1 MVRVRSSVAA
11 IALVLLVGGCGKAA
25 PTQRSQVV
33 AYLKQVNAVERQ
45 LGQPLLDVTHVAAG
59 FSRRGGGGGIAPPVS
74 ATVADVAKLGAD
86 LRQIRSLRHRL
97 ATIPHP
103 PTATHL
109 RALLL
114 ALVDRQAGLTRQT
127 AQLEEFL
134 PRFNVAL
141 GPIVPA
147 SRQLEQALSVNTGY
161 GAAAVQAVY
170 ARKAAAL
177 RAFKATLDNVLAAL
191 AGLHPPPVS
200 RPNYRAQVEALQGM
214 STSAGKLSVALQSS
228 DRSSIPALLAAF
240 DRAAVAPR
248 TSGALRAQ
256 IAAARA
262 YDRQTTQVKN
272 LAVQADRERQ
282 RLATSLR

>member
-1 MVRVRSSVAA
+1 MMRVRSSVAA
-11 IALVLLVGGCGKAA
+11 IALILLIGGCGTAA
-25 PTQRSQVV
+25 PTQRSHVV

-45 LGQPLLDVTHVAAG
+45 LGQPLLDVTHVAAR
-59 FSRRGGGGGIAPPVS
+59 FSRRAGGGGIVPPGS
-74 ATVADVAKLGAD
+74 ATVAKLGAD

-97 ATIPHP
+97 AMIPHP
-103 PTATHL
+103 ATATHL

-127 AQLEEFL
+127 AQLEDFL

-177 RAFKATLDNVLAAL
+177 RAFKATLDNVLVRL
-191 AGLHPPPVS
+191 ARLHPPPVS

-214 STSAGKLSVALQSS
+214 GTNAGKLSVALQST

-262 YDRQTTQVKN
+262 YDRQTAQVKN

>member
-1 MVRVRSSVAA
+1 
-11 IALVLLVGGCGKAA
+11 
-25 PTQRSQVV
+25 
-33 AYLKQVNAVERQ
+33 
-45 LGQPLLDVTHVAAG
+45 
-59 FSRRGGGGGIAPPVS
+59 
-74 ATVADVAKLGAD
+74 
-86 LRQIRSLRHRL
+86 
-97 ATIPHP
+97 
-103 PTATHL
+103 
-109 RALLL
+109 
-114 ALVDRQAGLTRQT
+114 GLTRQT

-177 RAFKATLDNVLAAL
+177 RACKATLDNVLIRL
-191 AGLHPPPVS
+191 ARLHPPPVS

-228 DRSSIPALLAAF
+228 DRSGIPALLAAF